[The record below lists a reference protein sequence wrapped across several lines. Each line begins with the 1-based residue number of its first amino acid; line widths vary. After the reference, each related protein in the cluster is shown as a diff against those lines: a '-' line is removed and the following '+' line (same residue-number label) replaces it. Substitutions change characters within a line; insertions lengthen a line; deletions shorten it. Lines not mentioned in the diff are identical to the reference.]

1 MDIGAVIKGPF
12 EDQDWLKKL
21 LLVGVVNVLI
31 CCTVIGIFVGVP
43 NLMGW
48 GKAYAKERA
57 SGGTTLPEFG
67 FGYIGDGYRVI
78 GGMIIFGLI
87 AAVGAI
93 PFILIT
99 AVLGKIAGP
108 LALIGVLLM
117 IGYYIVLAPVSGII
131 VGRIYLDDDMM
142 AGTGIVSAIM
152 QAKDNI
158 GASAMFLVTMIVLG
172 LVSMV
177 MGFVPIIG
185 GMFGAAFQGAA
196 GALAIV
202 QFRQALGN
210 R

>member
-21 LLVGVVNVLI
+21 LLVGVVNVLV

-48 GKAYAKERA
+48 GKAYARERA

-87 AAVGAI
+87 ACVGAI
-93 PFILIT
+93 PFIVIT
-99 AVLGKIAGP
+99 VVLAKIAGP
-108 LALIGVLLM
+108 LALIGGLLM
-117 IGYYIVLAPVSGII
+117 IGYYIVLAPVAGII

-177 MGFVPIIG
+177 MGFVPVIG

-202 QFRQALGN
+202 QFRQALDN

>member
-21 LLVGVVNVLI
+21 LLVGVVNILI

-87 AAVGAI
+87 AGVGAI
-93 PFILIT
+93 PFMLIT

-108 LALIGVLLM
+108 LALVGVLLSLA
-117 IGYYIVLAPVSGII
+117 YYLVLLPVGGII

-158 GASAMFLVTMIVLG
+158 GVSAMFLVTMIVLG
-172 LVSMV
+172 LVTMV